1 VIRCTHTDAALLGA
15 RLEALLSP
23 WRPGPC
29 AVTIEY
35 CGSAASGALNLGEQ
49 WTVRAG
55 RELLEQLEGLVG
67 VDALQVVYAA
77 PPAVAGTSFSADG
90 R

>member
-1 VIRCTHTDAALLGA
+1 
-15 RLEALLSP
+15 
-23 WRPGPC
+23 
-29 AVTIEY
+29 
-35 CGSAASGALNLGEQ
+35 
-49 WTVRAG
+49 VRAG